1 MKKKLFAIT
10 AGLLLALPAAC
21 MHHGRHGG
29 PGGPG
34 CPKHQGCA
42 CTCQQQPDCRKTPDC
57 QKQPNCP
64 KTPDCPQN
72 RQQEPPPP
80 AK

>member
-1 MKKKLFAIT
+1 MKKMLLAIT

-21 MHHGRHGG
+21 MHHGQRG

-34 CPKHQGCA
+34 CPKHQGCE
-42 CTCQQQPDCRKTPDC
+42 CKCSQQPDCKKTPDC
-57 QKQPNCP
+57 QKQPDCP
-64 KTPDCPQN
+64 KSPDCPQN

>member
-1 MKKKLFAIT
+1 MKRTLFAIA

-21 MHHGRHGG
+21 AHPGYGPHGGPGG

-34 CPKHQGCA
+34 CPKQQGCG
-42 CTCQQQPDCRKTPDC
+42 CKCRQQPDC
-57 QKQPNCP
+57 
-64 KTPDCPQN
+64 PQH